1 MLAQIHCPLVFCS
14 SCLMFLFW
22 KLDVFVGVL
31 STSAVCSVHRR
42 VPERAS
48 GSHSC
53 WGELVM
59 LCTCSP
65 GNEVGWDSRRRWYKH
80 LWTWAIAYWHPT
92 SSQNLSPSQTAPHC
106 CPVPGAVLR
115 FCPMLPKVADP
126 SSEPALPALQPFIQP
141 DVHSWLKLALAAPQ
155 WERGH
160 WRPLEKSLLWYCH
173 SLKDEPDTWN
183 S

>member
-1 MLAQIHCPLVFCS
+1 MNSYFYFVIIYSSHQTHNISSGLFQFMYMLAQIHCPLVFCS

-59 LCTCSP
+59 LCSCSP

-80 LWTWAIAYWHPT
+80 LRTWAIACWHPT
-92 SSQNLSPSQTAPHC
+92 SSQNLSPSQTAPIAAQFLEQSWGSVPC
-106 CPVPGAVLR
+106 CPR
-115 FCPMLPKVADP
+115 
-126 SSEPALPALQPFIQP
+126 
-141 DVHSWLKLALAAPQ
+141 
-155 WERGH
+155 
-160 WRPLEKSLLWYCH
+160 
-173 SLKDEPDTWN
+173 
-183 S
+183 